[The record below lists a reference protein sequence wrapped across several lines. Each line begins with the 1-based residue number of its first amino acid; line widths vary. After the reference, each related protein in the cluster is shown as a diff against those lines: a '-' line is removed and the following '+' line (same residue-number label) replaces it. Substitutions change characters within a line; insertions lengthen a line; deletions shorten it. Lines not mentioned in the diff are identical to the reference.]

1 MKRHEKYSLLMTMDS
16 PANVAGHLVPFIGVT
31 GGIEALDRLYATAER
46 VTPEDIQRAAKTFLD
61 PKRRTVAV
69 LKGTEQ

>member
-1 MKRHEKYSLLMTMDS
+1 M
-16 PANVAGHLVPFIGVT
+16 T
-31 GGIEALDRLYATAER
+31 GGIEALDRLYVTAER